1 MASAEFKYAGD
12 NFGMV
17 PIGDGLPD
25 YLEVDPPPDSRT
37 PGQHAAYHDLNALL
51 RKVYRPSRSARS
63 SITVDDTGPGCLV
76 TAECGPLTDDDAGW
90 GEQDD
95 LANVPR
101 KTHSFR
107 EHRGSD
113 VEESIIKA
121 VGRHAMIPLAVS
133 ECRIAPNLMEQLKSR
148 DKTKGRLRILDQT
161 ETTILTFI
169 RGAPVLVIDDGSLPY
184 NMIVVDSMR
193 SRR

>member
-1 MASAEFKYAGD
+1 MNADLYSDVYGQAD
-12 NFGMV
+12 
-17 PIGDGLPD
+17 L
-25 YLEVDPPPDSRT
+25 RT
-37 PGQHAAYHDLNALL
+37 PGQHAAYAELNALVAH
-51 RKVYRPSRSARS
+51 VYRLP
-63 SITVDDTGPGCLV
+63 IGPLIEIEIDGKVIDLRACDPL
-76 TAECGPLTDDDAGW
+76 TAEDADW
-90 GEQDD
+90 GEHDD

-101 KTHSFR
+101 KTRSMYEFR
-107 EHRGSD
+107 EGD
-113 VEESIIKA
+113 VEEAIIKA
-121 VGRHAMIPLAVS
+121 AGKHALIPLAVS